1 MSMDSF
7 RKAANELRGRVLA
20 EAKTAFDAYVAQ
32 EKRRAEVATQALK
45 ALAVQHGV
53 DATKVRV
60 ENGLGPYNDA
70 ERATFFFLGY

>member
-1 MSMDSF
+1 MSKESF
-7 RKAANELRGRVLA
+7 RKEANALRDRTIADGKR
-20 EAKTAFDAYVAQ
+20 AFDAYVAQ

-53 DATKVRV
+53 DPSKVRV

-70 ERATFFFLGY
+70 ERAKFFFLGY